1 MNAARRRAIERVR
14 RMAEELPRRSGESG

>member
-1 MNAARRRAIERVR
+1 MNAARGRAIERVR